1 MPYSVVLLG
10 VFGLFPFFALPL
22 LASLGLLSIGES
34 ARYFIQ
40 YSAVLLSFFGGIYWW
55 DALQKNAFDKQ
66 IYIAM
71 LPTIVGW
78 LCLVFSG
85 DYRVLGVLSLSYL
98 AVLVYDKKSLVLSKE
113 AIVSYITLRMGL
125 TTIVV
130 LCHAWLIFLLD

>member
-1 MPYSVVLLG
+1 MPYSVVMLG
-10 VFGLFPFFALPL
+10 IAGLIPFFALPL
-22 LASLGLLSIGES
+22 LASLGLFPISEA
-34 ARYFIQ
+34 ARYFTQ

-55 DALQKNAFDKQ
+55 DALQKQQFDKQ
-66 IYIAM
+66 LFIAM

-85 DYRVLGVLSLSYL
+85 QYWVLGVLSLSYL
-98 AVLVYDKKSLVLSKE
+98 AVLFYDKKSLVLTKE